1 MLSKLGANC
10 TRLSLEYD
18 RISEDFLSF
27 FIESFPQLVSR
38 LTHLR
43 LQVCKLVYLPII
55 ADHFTNLEH
64 LDLSVKGLEYF
75 KFSANLME
83 SLSKL
88 PKLSELRL
96 SPVLHSK
103 SENSKFDFFVQ
114 PLLSVKSVFLS
125 LQTRLIRVKINFDY
139 DFLFE
144 MLRLVCPKLEMLELY
159 NNNETIPDLGDKLK
173 QFERLQ
179 ICYLNQANYRFL

>member
-1 MLSKLGANC
+1 
-10 TRLSLEYD
+10 
-18 RISEDFLSF
+18 
-27 FIESFPQLVSR
+27 
-38 LTHLR
+38 
-43 LQVCKLVYLPII
+43 
-55 ADHFTNLEH
+55 
-64 LDLSVKGLEYF
+64 
-75 KFSANLME
+75 ME

-114 PLLSVKSVFLS
+114 PLFNVKSVFLS

-144 MLRLVCPKLEMLELY
+144 MLRLVFPKLEMLELY

>member
-1 MLSKLGANC
+1 M
-10 TRLSLEYD
+10 
-18 RISEDFLSF
+18 
-27 FIESFPQLVSR
+27 
-38 LTHLR
+38 
-43 LQVCKLVYLPII
+43 CKLVYLPII